1 MTDAPN
7 LEQITEQRQLED
19 ATRFLAE
26 LQKLDA
32 PGFVDMIRAMLV
44 IRDSNDPEALRLAA
58 KCILR
63 NQERLEEALDDAR
76 SDLESWKQRERYTV

>member
-1 MTDAPN
+1 VTDAPN